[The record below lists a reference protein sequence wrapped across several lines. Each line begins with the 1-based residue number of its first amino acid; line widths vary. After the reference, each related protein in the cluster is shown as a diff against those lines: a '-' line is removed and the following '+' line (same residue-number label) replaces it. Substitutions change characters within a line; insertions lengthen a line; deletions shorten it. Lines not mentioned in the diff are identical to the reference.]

1 MTPPL
6 SDLQRR
12 ILVEMVSL
20 IRDREPDPDEW
31 MVTDVATG
39 ELFERCSSFWQLR
52 PDESYEIQRRNMR
65 QAFGRAL
72 HRLEARDLISALALA
87 WCDARSGDFIE
98 WQGGGRRRRLENGRR
113 ERTSRF
119 ALVSPTRE
127 GLRVAES
134 LAGDAA

>member
-1 MTPPL
+1 MTTPL

-20 IRDREPDPDEW
+20 IRDRKSDPDEW
-31 MVTDVATG
+31 TVTDIATG

-72 HRLEARDLISALALA
+72 HRLEARELIAAFALGWVNVRDHELIA
-87 WCDARSGDFIE
+87 
-98 WQGGGRRRRLENGRR
+98 WQGGGRRRRYPDGYR
-113 ERTSRF
+113 ERTPRF

-127 GLRVAES
+127 GLRLALS